1 MSEIVR
7 KLNNKSICIVIIFS
21 LTTIWTIRYSTSELY
36 NYFALIE
43 AIMALILIVTE
54 SKQKLK
60 TGEAL
65 VLSTLVLFAG
75 GAVCLILVLSSEK
88 ILDMK
93 YLGVLCIYLSPIVFF
108 QWLQRKKDIYLQR
121 TLLYIA
127 FCIWGYYGIKQIIF
141 YSLHAGA
148 ARHLAADPL
157 YYGKLAIGGGYF
169 FAYGS
174 AILAVY
180 FLERLCFIKK
190 SLNIM
195 VLFLICFIHVLTT
208 ESMLTTMSM
217 LLGIGLVILK
227 VIAKKMRLSLFS
239 IFILI
244 MGSISVLFFSG
255 AFKIILME
263 VYDYFSVISRPYAW
277 RIVEIIDLL
286 LGNGVVKEGAIQLR
300 WAVYKESIDKILEYP
315 LTGSLLS
322 GRYFGGGGGH
332 SEVLD
337 ALAQWGV
344 MVGGIYIYIYM
355 AAIKNI
361 YKWIDCRLYLF
372 PCGCMLL
379 LNPVAIFHFSFC
391 MFFMIPLQ
399 QVLDRKMGICE

>member
-1 MSEIVR
+1 MSKIVR

-21 LTTIWTIRYSTSELY
+21 LTTIWMIRYSTSELY

-43 AIMALILIVTE
+43 AIIALILIVME

-60 TGEAL
+60 IGEAL
-65 VLSTLVLFAG
+65 VLSTLVLFVG
-75 GAVCLILVLSSEK
+75 GSVCLILVLSTEK

-108 QWLQRKKDIYLQR
+108 QWIQGKKDIYMQR

-141 YSLHAGA
+141 YSLHTGA

-180 FLERLCFIKK
+180 FLERMCFIKK
-190 SLNIM
+190 SLNVI
-195 VLFLICFIHVLTT
+195 VLFLICFIHVLKT
-208 ESMLTTMSM
+208 ESMLATMSM

-239 IFILI
+239 IIILI
-244 MGSISVLFFSG
+244 MGSVSVIFFSG

-263 VYDYFSVISRPYAW
+263 VYDYFSLISRPYAW
-277 RIVEIIDLL
+277 RIVEIIDLF

-300 WAVYKESIDKILEYP
+300 WAVYKESIDIILEYP

-337 ALAQWGV
+337 ALAQWGI
-344 MVGGIYIYIYM
+344 MIGGIYLYIYM
-355 AAIKNI
+355 ISIKNI
-361 YKWIDCRLYLF
+361 YKQLSCKLYLF
-372 PCGCMLL
+372 SFAWMVF
-379 LNPVAIFHFSFC
+379 LNPVAIFHFSFS

-399 QVLDRKMGICE
+399 QVLDRKMGICV